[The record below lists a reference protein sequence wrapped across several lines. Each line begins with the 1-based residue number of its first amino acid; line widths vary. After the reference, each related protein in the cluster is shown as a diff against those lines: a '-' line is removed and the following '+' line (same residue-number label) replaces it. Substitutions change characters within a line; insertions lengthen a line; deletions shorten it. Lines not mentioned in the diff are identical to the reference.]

1 MKVFL
6 KSISPNNYLCS
17 NERGEEILLSGD
29 KSNVGPMESVL
40 MAAASCSSVDIE
52 LILGKMRQNLESIQA
67 EVEGTRAETMPKVY
81 TNIKLHYILKGDLK
95 EEKVKQAIEM
105 SVTEYCSVLCMLAKT
120 ATIETSFEIIK

>member
-6 KSISPNNYLCS
+6 KGTSPNNYICS
-17 NERGEEILLSGD
+17 NERGEELILSGD
-29 KSNVGPMESVL
+29 KTNVGPMESVL
-40 MAAASCSSVDIE
+40 MAAASCSSIDIE
-52 LILGKMRQNLESIQA
+52 LILGKMRQDLKSIKA

-81 TNIKLHYILKGDLK
+81 THIKLHYILTGNLK

-120 ATIETSFEIIK
+120 ATIGTSFEIIK